1 MIWQRLPLQKLTDD
15 GFHLQTHVVGQR
27 GEEMVLDVAAD
38 QRVSKSPVQDWV
50 SGQVED
56 SMAHLVDPLWSLLR
70 REHGQTY
77 VLKDVDVNVGQREDV
92 SGKEHTA
99 ERSPNTEPTE
109 LNQDPQMRPE
119 PQKHQEQSPERGEE
133 RPST

>member
-1 MIWQRLPLQKLTDD
+1 MSWLSPRVLL
-15 GFHLQTHVVGQR
+15 GAHLQTHVVGQH

-38 QRVSKSPVQDWV
+38 QRVSESPVQDWV

-77 VLKDVDVNVGQREDV
+77 VLWDKDKH
-92 SGKEHTA
+92 SGELCLVTA
-99 ERSPNTEPTE
+99 WEVCLFFT
-109 LNQDPQMRPE
+109 
-119 PQKHQEQSPERGEE
+119 K
-133 RPST
+133 